1 MTSAYRPVLD
11 GLGLTYPQYLVLL
24 VLWED
29 DRVSVRDLGRKL
41 QLDSGT
47 LSPLLKRL
55 EAGGFVRRER
65 STTDERSVEVTL
77 TQSGLALESQVQC
90 IPERVF
96 GETGLTVDEVENLRD
111 AVQRF
116 TQALHEVGN
125 SADS

>member
-24 VLWED
+24 VLWEE
-29 DRVSVRDLGRKL
+29 DRVTVRHLGERL

-55 EAGGFVRRER
+55 EAAGFVRRER
-65 STTDERSVEVTL
+65 SASDERSVEITL
-77 TQSGLALESQVQC
+77 TDVGRELESEVQC
-90 IPERVF
+90 IPENLF
-96 GETGLTVDEVENLRD
+96 GATGLSVDEVENLRD
-111 AVQRF
+111 AVQHF
-116 TQALHEVGN
+116 TQALHDAGT